1 MKKLTK
7 DELANLQNLQKDL
20 LTRISQAS
28 WSNTVLQQSKIMESI
43 EIIKSKFGEKEKELM
58 DKYGK
63 DVTINLETGE
73 ISEKEEESK
82 EAPEL
87 KKVETK

>member
-7 DELANLQNLQKDL
+7 DELTNLQNLQKDFNTAKL
-20 LTRISQAS
+20 ELG
-28 WSNTVLQQSKIMESI
+28 NTVLQQSKIMESI
-43 EIIKSKFGEKEKELM
+43 ALIKSKFGEKENELM

-82 EAPEL
+82 DAPEL
-87 KKVETK
+87 KKVETE

>member
-7 DELANLQNLQKDL
+7 EELTNLQGLQQEFN
-20 LTRISQAS
+20 QAKLELG
-28 WSNTVLQQSKIMESI
+28 NTVLQQHKIVEAVSM
-43 EIIKSKFGEKEKELM
+43 IKDKFGAEEGVLM
-58 DKYGK
+58 EKYGK

-73 ISEKEEESK
+73 ITEKE

-87 KKVETK
+87 KKVETE

>member
-7 DELANLQNLQKDL
+7 DELTNLQNLQKDFNTAKL
-20 LTRISQAS
+20 ELG
-28 WSNTVLQQSKIMESI
+28 NTVLQQSKIMESI
-43 EIIKSKFGEKEKELM
+43 ELIKSKFGEKENELM

-82 EAPEL
+82 DAPEL
-87 KKVETK
+87 KKVETE

>member
-7 DELANLQNLQKDL
+7 DELTNLQNLQKDFNTAKL
-20 LTRISQAS
+20 ELG
-28 WSNTVLQQSKIMESI
+28 NTVLQQSKIMESI
-43 EIIKSKFGEKEKELM
+43 ELIKSKFGEKENELM

-82 EAPEL
+82 DDPEL
-87 KKVETK
+87 KKVETE

>member
-7 DELANLQNLQKDL
+7 DELANLQNLQKDFNTAKL
-20 LTRISQAS
+20 ELG
-28 WSNTVLQQSKIMESI
+28 NTVLQQSKIMESI
-43 EIIKSKFGEKEKELM
+43 EMIKSQFGEKEKELM

>member
-7 DELANLQNLQKDL
+7 DELANLQNLQKDFNTAKL
-20 LTRISQAS
+20 ELG
-28 WSNTVLQQSKIMESI
+28 NTVLQQSKIMESI

>member
-7 DELANLQNLQKDL
+7 DELANLQNLQKDFNTAKL
-20 LTRISQAS
+20 ELG
-28 WSNTVLQQSKIMESI
+28 NTVLQQSKIMESI

-63 DVTINLETGE
+63 DVTINLETG
-73 ISEKEEESK
+73 
-82 EAPEL
+82 
-87 KKVETK
+87 